1 MAKRKVP
8 TARFDLGDWVAK
20 PVSGGNRVG
29 QVIEYDTRMGVY
41 STLYGVFLYS
51 DEMEPEFRMWDEPDL
66 EPATP
71 AEIAKYAALAAV
83 QKPPEVFRDPQGP
96 RR

>member
-1 MAKRKVP
+1 MAKRKIP

-29 QVIEYDTRMGVY
+29 QVIEYDTRLGVY
-41 STLYGVFLYS
+41 PTLYGVFMYS
-51 DEMEPEFRMWDEPDL
+51 EDTEPELRFWRETNI